1 MSCLDKLKEYC
12 GNNRNTNIYAYYPS
26 GTVHF
31 FKVKPSFAAQPNVN
45 KPTLEEMEKD
55 ENYICSISI
64 NNIINEFLS
73 HRISFLSGM
82 FGGKK
87 FKGKRYPLFHKSK
100 SKGVK
105 FFPELIYLDYEVCL
119 KEFRSTDIVDDYSVK
134 DAKLS
139 SILSF
144 ERGSKGDF
152 LRIDVKYEPLGGNKH
167 YYGINITGNPT
178 VILRKKRYLNPIDRF
193 LLHKL
198 NIIDL

>member
-64 NNIINEFLS
+64 NNIANDFLS
-73 HRISFLSGM
+73 HRITLLGDIL
-82 FGGKK
+82 GGKK
-87 FKGKRYPLFHKSK
+87 SKAKRYPLFHKSK
-100 SKGVK
+100 SRGVK
-105 FFPELIYLDYEVCL
+105 FFPELIYLDYKLYLREEL
-119 KEFRSTDIVDDYSVK
+119 IADYSIRDEK
-134 DAKLS
+134 CL
-139 SILSF
+139 SILNF

-152 LRIDVKYEPLGGNKH
+152 LRIDVRYEPLGGNRH
-167 YYGINITGNPT
+167 YHYITVTGNPT
-178 VILRKKRYLNPIDRF
+178 VILKKKRYLNPIDRF
-193 LLHKL
+193 LLNKL